1 MSEDLT
7 FFSESDM
14 TTGKDGKK
22 KVASEYPAWYN
33 RHLVDELSEDINV
46 TEIALREG
54 RVQDSQ
60 LHTTKEK
67 LSRLKSKLED
77 IESSVPK
84 FDAKGI
90 DRLAKVRKEL
100 GKDIASMMYSR
111 SDMQKGLA
119 DSHDEARRMTAQ
131 SISLSPEAHE
141 IAKACNVTPKDGRV
155 SRTEAEKIWK
165 IAGRF
170 LGEGS
175 NTESLRRD

>member
-7 FFSESDM
+7 FFSEADM
-14 TTGKDGKK
+14 TVTKDGKK

-33 RHLVDELSEDINV
+33 RHLIDELSEDIGS
-46 TEIALREG
+46 TEMNLKEG
-54 RVQDSQ
+54 RVSESQ
-60 LHTTKEK
+60 VYATREK
-67 LSRLKSKLED
+67 LTRLKSKLED
-77 IESSVPK
+77 IERSVPQLDGK
-84 FDAKGI
+84 NI
-90 DRLAKVRKEL
+90 DKLAKVRKEL
-100 GKDIASMMYSR
+100 GKEIASKMYSR

-119 DSHDEARRMTAQ
+119 DSHDEARRMTVP

-141 IAKACNVTPKDGRV
+141 IAKACNVQAKDGKV

-175 NTESLRRD
+175 NTEQLRRD